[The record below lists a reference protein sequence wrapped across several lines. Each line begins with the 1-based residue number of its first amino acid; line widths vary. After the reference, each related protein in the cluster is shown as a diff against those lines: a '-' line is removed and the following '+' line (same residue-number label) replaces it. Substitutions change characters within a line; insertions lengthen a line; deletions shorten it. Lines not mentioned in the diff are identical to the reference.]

1 LTTDPCL
8 TYARAPD
15 SILYLATISGESWR
29 DINPLTHVQN
39 VPINESTATRTGI
52 KAMNNEIEI
61 GNLVTVVGGDFDGL
75 TGIFDN
81 EFMENG
87 ALVYCVVFNEND
99 ESDFA
104 YVNAIKKFN

>member
-1 LTTDPCL
+1 MQS
-8 TYARAPD
+8 R
-15 SILYLATISGESWR
+15 
-29 DINPLTHVQN
+29 
-39 VPINESTATRTGI
+39 I

-75 TGIFDN
+75 TGTLDN